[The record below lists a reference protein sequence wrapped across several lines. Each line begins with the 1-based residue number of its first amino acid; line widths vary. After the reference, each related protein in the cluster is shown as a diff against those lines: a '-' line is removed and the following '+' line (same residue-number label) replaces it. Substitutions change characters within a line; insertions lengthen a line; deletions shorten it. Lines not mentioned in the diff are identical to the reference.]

1 MSRDN
6 IAAGYAYAQ
15 TVVYLLDRCGD
26 DLSRENI
33 MRQATSLRD
42 ATFP

>member
-15 TVVYLLDRCGD
+15 TVVYLLDRYGD
-26 DLSRENI
+26 PSRENI